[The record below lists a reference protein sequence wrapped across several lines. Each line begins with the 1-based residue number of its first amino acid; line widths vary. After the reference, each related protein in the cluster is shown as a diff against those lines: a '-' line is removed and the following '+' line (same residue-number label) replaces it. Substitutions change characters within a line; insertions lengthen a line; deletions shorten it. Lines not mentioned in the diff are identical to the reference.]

1 MSLPVKKIY
10 VDSKWKTSDSASH
23 SDFKFELDTSLNLP
37 NNTVFYIDDICI
49 PHSWY
54 NVDETSNQLYVYS
67 EGNGPCIIYSIP
79 ANNYNGITLK
89 DALNTVF
96 SLITPNM
103 QLQALYNVGTNKLTI
118 QTNSSSTTFKIL
130 TNEDLK
136 KPNNGWSGA
145 SYDKNKP
152 NSINN
157 LIGNT
162 GSTSDTFTQGSSY
175 ISGFLNFNGLR
186 NIYIC
191 SSNLCAMNIVG
202 PRGAVHN
209 IIKKVPV
216 TSDYGFNIFSGG
228 SIAHDYVE
236 ASKQV
241 WKCLEFR
248 IEDTY
253 GNIINLNNSPVSFS
267 IVLSTILEDL

>member
-10 VDSKWKTSDSASH
+10 VDSKWKTSDSVSH
-23 SDFKFELDTSLNLP
+23 SDFKFELDASLNLP

-54 NVDETSNQLYVYS
+54 NVDSDNKLYVYS

-96 SLITPNM
+96 NLITPSM
-103 QLQALYNVGTNKLTI
+103 GLQALYNVGTNTLTI
-118 QTNSSSTTFKIL
+118 QTTNNTTTFKIL
-130 TNEDLK
+130 TDDDLK
-136 KPNNGWSGA
+136 KPNNGWTGA

-152 NSINN
+152 NSIND

-162 GSTSDTFTQGSSY
+162 GTTSKTFSQGSSY

-186 NIYIC
+186 NIYLC
-191 SSNLCAMNIVG
+191 SGNLCSMNIVG
-202 PRGAVHN
+202 PRGSVHP

-228 SIAHDYVE
+228 SISHDYVE

-248 IEDTY
+248 LEDVY
-253 GNIINLNNSPVSFS
+253 GNVIDLNDSPVSFS